1 MLEALFSGLVKM
13 AEASANN
20 DAVMLQNQQK
30 HETMRVQSQYQLA
43 MAQEKT
49 RQQKEETK
57 RVIVEGVIN
66 GVFGVLA
73 AAAASSANVN
83 SNTNS
88 NKKS

>member
-1 MLEALFSGLVKM
+1 MWGTLILGLLD
-13 AEASANN
+13 AAATSANN
-20 DAVMLQNQQK
+20 DAVMFQNQQQ
-30 HETMRVQSQYQLA
+30 HEAMKVQNQYQLA
-43 MAQEKT
+43 MEQERT

-57 RVIVEGVIN
+57 RVIVEGVIT

-73 AAAASSANVN
+73 AAAASNTNVN

>member
-1 MLEALFSGLVKM
+1 MWGALLSGLVDM
-13 AEASANN
+13 AAASANN

-30 HETMRVQSQYQLA
+30 QEAMRVQSQYQLA
-43 MAQEKT
+43 LEQEKT

-57 RVIVEGVIN
+57 RVIVEGVIT

-73 AAAASSANVN
+73 AAAASSSTNVN

-88 NKKS
+88 NKK